1 MNTSFEIEPNQEI
14 RNTVC
19 LFTST
24 SGNLSVDCN
33 ERFLFAVTI
42 MTLRFQTKIY
52 WLVRCKSGKMH
63 FVQIN
68 PDDEVIDSPSIG
80 WNQ

>member
-42 MTLRFQTKIY
+42 FLIVWEY
-52 WLVRCKSGKMH
+52 
-63 FVQIN
+63 VQRTHTVWW
-68 PDDEVIDSPSIG
+68 DEQLPFRQWVERYISADALFS
-80 WNQ
+80 

>member
-42 MTLRFQTKIY
+42 VCLLDLLQDLCDELFKGDVLQESCDRDD
-52 WLVRCKSGKMH
+52 H
-63 FVQIN
+63 VQ
-68 PDDEVIDSPSIG
+68 V
-80 WNQ
+80 